1 MTILPCY
8 EAKDRDYDSLV
19 CKTLFP
25 NLRGDGQKHITL
37 NEIVQFMDRVL
48 EASRATRRL
57 QRSWLT
63 SKVFWSRRVT
73 GLSPRDVDM
82 DQSDDENDDRVRDE
96 RVHCSVH
103 IRPGQARPE
112 STMYGENGTISQ
124 LRKEFSG
131 MFSSFLI
138 DFSCLEVTAYGQNS
152 IANHFSDNV

>member
-19 CKTLFP
+19 GKTLFL
-25 NLRGDGQKHITL
+25 NLRGDGLKHITFD
-37 NEIVQFMDRVL
+37 EIVKCMDRVL

-96 RVHCSVH
+96 RVYCSLY

>member
-1 MTILPCY
+1 
-8 EAKDRDYDSLV
+8 
-19 CKTLFP
+19 
-25 NLRGDGQKHITL
+25 
-37 NEIVQFMDRVL
+37 MDRML

-96 RVHCSVH
+96 RVNCSVH

-131 MFSSFLI
+131 MVSSFLI
-138 DFSCLEVTAYGQNS
+138 DFSCLEVTAYGQDS